1 MWMKMERIDNFG
13 DLIKLWFNLINE
25 IRGVIEEISKIEVD

>member
-1 MWMKMERIDNFG
+1 MWMKIERIDNFE